1 MVLATELPPDLCAE
15 FEQVNLG
22 FVANTQGTS
31 MEVEPTLEQKI

>member
-1 MVLATELPPDLCAE
+1 MVLATGLPPDLCAE